1 MGERK
6 SNKKKNVKL
15 RKEKENQKEIGLKF
29 RQKKE
34 VKIISLRRI
43 KNA

>member
-6 SNKKKNVKL
+6 SNKKENAKL
-15 RKEKENQKEIGLKF
+15 RKEKENQKENGLKF

>member
-6 SNKKKNVKL
+6 SNKKENAKL
-15 RKEKENQKEIGLKF
+15 WKEKENQREIGLKF

-34 VKIISLRRI
+34 VKNN
-43 KNA
+43 KFNMNKEC